1 MSDTQ
6 PWLGV
11 VDAEG
16 MEVGEAPQWELSGGR
31 AEVRVFREWLSGC
44 VAQSPELSVTWAQK
58 GGGRGQSIRLEAKDL
73 VRLCAAARHALDVG
87 AAGEGMEPELL
98 DQIEAFVDIAE
109 RVRAHLERNAG
120 HDAAL
125 GGS

>member
-1 MSDTQ
+1 MSEGS
-6 PWLGV
+6 PWLRV

-16 MEVGEAPQWELSGGR
+16 MEVAEAPAWELFGGR
-31 AEVRVFREWLSGC
+31 AEARVFRDWLAEC
-44 VAQSPELSVTWAQK
+44 VAQSQPLAVTWAQR
-58 GGGRGQSIRLEAKDL
+58 GGGRGAVVRLEVAD
-73 VRLCAAARHALDVG
+73 VARLCAAARHALDSGIG
-87 AAGEGMEPELL
+87 AEGLEPDML

-109 RVRAHLERNAG
+109 RVRAHLERHAG